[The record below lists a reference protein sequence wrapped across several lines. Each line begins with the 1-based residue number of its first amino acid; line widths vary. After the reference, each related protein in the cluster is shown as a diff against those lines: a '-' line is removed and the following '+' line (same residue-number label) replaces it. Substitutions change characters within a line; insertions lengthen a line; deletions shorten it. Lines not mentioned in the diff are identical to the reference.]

1 MKRNR
6 GESLPQ
12 SKPISNLRPDEL
24 KAPAPSILTKGRLAF
39 AGLILLSVVVAL
51 IFVKLPEKFQFA
63 LVAAVPA
70 LLVGGYIL
78 LSPSAGVWC
87 FVMMDYLRP
96 YTFIPGLRPLR
107 LGILT
112 VLVTLVS
119 WVIYQA
125 INKGKVYWH
134 TTSTWLLLFLLVIAS
149 SVLTAL
155 NNFRAYEVLEGMI
168 VTFIMYFLITNIVKS
183 IGLLSRI
190 IWLMLLIHVYYA
202 FKGIYN
208 FAFVGFVAGSQVT
221 SGSVGSSF
229 MSDEN
234 DFAMALNTFIPFAFF
249 MFQRESNKIKKL
261 VLLGALVVFA
271 LGVVSSQSRG
281 GWVGLVAVIFFCI
294 MKSKQKVISMAIVG
308 VLVIGIVIFAPSS
321 YWSEVRSITDT
332 GEATANAR
340 IEYWK
345 AAWRMF
351 LDYPLTGV
359 GAGNGPVQMPNYFA
373 GGRDPAT
380 QWGRTFHGTLPLIIA
395 ETGAFGMICY
405 LSMIFISFR
414 TLFKISRRFRD
425 DSKSYE
431 WTFASGIAGGMIG
444 WLICATFL
452 SAAYYPQMWTLHA
465 MTVSLHL
472 TIVATDRSRVKADHE
487 IRVESID

>member
-6 GESLPQ
+6 NESVPQ
-12 SKPISNLRPDEL
+12 SDLIARSDPNDVKI
-24 KAPAPSILTKGRLAF
+24 PAPSIITKGRLAV
-39 AGLILLSVVVAL
+39 AGLAIFSILVAL
-51 IFVKLPEKFQFA
+51 VFVKLPEKFQFA

-70 LLVGGYIL
+70 MLVGAYIF
-78 LSPSAGVWC
+78 LSPFAGVWC

-96 YTFIPGLRPLR
+96 YTFISGLRPLR

-119 WVIYQA
+119 WVVYQA

-134 TTSTWLLLFLLVIAS
+134 TTSTWMVIWLLIIAS

-183 IGLLSRI
+183 MELLSRI
-190 IWLMLLIHVYYA
+190 VWLMLLIHVYYA
-202 FKGIYN
+202 LKGIYN

-234 DFAMALNTFIPFAFF
+234 DFAMALNTMIPFAFF
-249 MFQRESNKIKKL
+249 LFQRETNLLKRF
-261 VLLGALVVFA
+261 VLLSALVVFA

-281 GWVGLVAVIFFCI
+281 GWVGLVAVVFFCI
-294 MKSKQKVISMAIVG
+294 LKSKQKVISLAVVG
-308 VLVIGIVIFAPSS
+308 VLMLGVVVFAPSS
-321 YWSEVRSITDT
+321 YWAEVSSITDT
-332 GEATANAR
+332 SEATANAR

-359 GAGNGPVQMPNYFA
+359 GAGNGPIQMPNYFA

-380 QWGRTFHGTLPLIIA
+380 QWGRTFHGTLPLVIA
-395 ETGAFGMICY
+395 ETGALGMICY
-405 LSMIFISFR
+405 LSMIFVSFR
-414 TLFKISRRFRD
+414 ILYRISRRFK
-425 DSKSYE
+425 DSPSSYE
-431 WTFASGIAGGMIG
+431 WTFASSIAGGMIG
-444 WLICATFL
+444 WLTCSTFL

-465 MTVSLHL
+465 MTVSLYL
-472 TIVATDRSRVKADHE
+472 SISLAERSKSE
-487 IRVESID
+487 ENQPNPI